1 MQKLANPHR
10 MDGDRT
16 EDRVAKAIA
25 RIDTAA
31 GRIAAAAVSR
41 NAADTGRDPELEARY
56 AALQRET
63 SEALQQLDKLIGTLE
78 A

>member
-1 MQKLANPHR
+1 

-31 GRIAAAAVSR
+31 GRIAAASVSR
-41 NAADTGRDPELEARY
+41 GSADTARDHELEARY
-56 AALQRET
+56 AALQQEA

-78 A
+78 T